1 MIWQYV
7 DFVGAVFVLWNL
19 TQSHTIQRKNTFI
32 SHHAIKKLSQR
43 LNFLLTLFLSVK
55 IPASCCDFKLIRQNS
70 RSTSSVEAVSG
81 TELPVYATDRS
92 DQLQTTD
99 STQWLSHVMLC
110 QQIKREPNWIRTENV
125 YTHREQYAHTLCGL
139 YYSVNIVHRV
149 KYTTYLFVHWTSVK
163 LN

>member
-1 MIWQYV
+1 M
-7 DFVGAVFVLWNL
+7 DFVGAVFVLLNL

-32 SHHAIKKLSQR
+32 SHHSIKKLSQR

-55 IPASCCDFKLIRQNS
+55 IPASCCDFKLIHQNI
-70 RSTSSVEAVSG
+70 RSTSFVEAVSG

-110 QQIKREPNWIRTENV
+110 QQIKRERIWIRTENV